1 MKQYKTI
8 IICIIATILSACEAE
23 LDLNTYDPEIVV
35 EGIVENGKF
44 PTVMLSITIPVDTE
58 LDSAEIASIPITW
71 AKVTVS
77 DGEIEEVLTGM
88 RNKQKLLQYEYQA
101 LHMRGETG
109 KTYSLKVEYSGRTL
123 TAETTIPEDPN
134 LNYITAEKLNTTDSL
149 YSFSCE
155 IENPQDSDYYLFQVK
170 IDNDSDVFRPC
181 FLGAYEK
188 AIINESPITVYN
200 SIRIEE
206 DYSIY
211 FDANKTYIVKLCKI
225 GELEYA
231 FWKDYFNQIL
241 GTANPVYPV
250 TSNLQSNINGGLGIW
265 YGCGSSNYRIEAK

>member
-1 MKQYKTI
+1 MKHFITL
-8 IICIIATILSACEAE
+8 IICFIATIFTACEPE
-23 LDLNTYDPEIVV
+23 MDLNTYNPEIVV
-35 EGIVENGKF
+35 EGIVENGRF
-44 PTVMLSITIPVDTE
+44 PTVMLSITIPIDMQ

-77 DGEIEEVLTGM
+77 DGENEEVLTGM
-88 RNKQKLLQYEYQA
+88 RNKEKLLQFEYQA

-123 TAETTIPEDPN
+123 TAKTTIPEDPS
-134 LNYITAEKLNTTDSL
+134 LEYIKTEKVINSDSL
-149 YSFSCE
+149 YSFSCK

-170 IDNDSDVFRPC
+170 LANDSDVFRPC

-188 AIINESPITVYN
+188 STINENPIPIYN

-225 GELEYA
+225 GKTEYT

-265 YGCGSSNYRIEAK
+265 YGCGSKNYRIEAK